1 MMKIIKKLNFG
12 KKKSGGN
19 KSLFH
24 ITSATASLIIGL
36 VIFLISRS
44 LLGLLISI
52 AAFFLLVE
60 FYFIIRK
67 RLKRATDVKKME
79 DSFPDFI
86 ELMSSNLRAGM
97 TIDKALILSSRKEFA
112 PLDKEILALGKDIIT
127 GREVSRALKDMA
139 DRIGSEKI
147 HKTVNLIISGIRSGG
162 NLSILL
168 EETAT
173 NMRERNYVEK
183 RAASNVLMYVIFIF
197 FAVSIGAPLLFG
209 LSSVLVE
216 ILTKILSSFPETQT
230 ANTGLPFSITKINIT
245 VNFII
250 YFAMAFLIV
259 IDVLASLVLGLV
271 SKGQEREGL
280 KYTVPLIVMSLSVF
294 FITRFAILKYFTTFF
309 NAG

>member
-1 MMKIIKKLNFG
+1 M
-12 KKKSGGN
+12 
-19 KSLFH
+19 
-24 ITSATASLIIGL
+24 GL

-52 AAFFLLVE
+52 IAFFLLVE
-60 FYFIIRK
+60 FYFSIRK
-67 RLKRATDVKKME
+67 RLKRAADIKKME

-112 PLDKEILALGKDIIT
+112 PLDKEILSLGKDIIT

-250 YFAMAFLIV
+250 YFAMSFLVV
-259 IDVLASLVLGLV
+259 IDFLASLVLGLV
-271 SKGQEREGL
+271 SKGQEREGF
-280 KYTVPLIVMSLSVF
+280 KYTIPLIVMSLSVF
-294 FITRFAILKYFTTFF
+294 FITRFAILRYFTTFF
-309 NAG
+309 KA